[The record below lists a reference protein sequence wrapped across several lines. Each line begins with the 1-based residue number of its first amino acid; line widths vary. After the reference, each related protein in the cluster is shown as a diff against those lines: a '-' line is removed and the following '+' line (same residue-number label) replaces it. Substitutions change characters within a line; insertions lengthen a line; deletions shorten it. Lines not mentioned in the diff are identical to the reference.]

1 MRSLVLSYES
11 ALWDD
16 VSAMARGLS
25 MPELDLPD
33 LYRESLEWAKQAM
46 P

>member
-1 MRSLVLSYES
+1 MRNLVLSYES
-11 ALWDD
+11 ALWEE
-16 VSAMARGLS
+16 VSKMANGLS
-25 MPELDLPD
+25 MPEADLPD